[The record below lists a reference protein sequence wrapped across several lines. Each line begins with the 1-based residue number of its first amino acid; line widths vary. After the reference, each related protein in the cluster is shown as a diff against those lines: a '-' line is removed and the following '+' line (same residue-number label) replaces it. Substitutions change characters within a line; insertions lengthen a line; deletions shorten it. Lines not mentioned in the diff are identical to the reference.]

1 MWNVVE
7 ACLKWRC
14 ALSLVRTEEIFN
26 QSTKRRWLT
35 SCAGKRLGL
44 GLVETLTD
52 IIFRCNVT
60 EKDNKCHWRKGRNVY
75 DLNDSQDFSNWHCG
89 NFDPTNTTT
98 QKVTTTKKTTT
109 LATRPP
115 AEKRIPEGLRC
126 RAPNGPP
133 ELSGQ
138 DGSNR
143 IIGGVEAISNSWP
156 WIVHLMINN
165 SWSCGGVIL
174 SDKESST
181 KNYQDDQ
188 LRPRTPDCQ
197 KDIFLEPK
205 RQSLQQRIVVTR
217 LKMSKSG
224 LVNTGRTVGTLARR
238 YFGHPAF
245 TCIQTMT
252 RKHLNMTFAF

>member
-1 MWNVVE
+1 M
-7 ACLKWRC
+7 
-14 ALSLVRTEEIFN
+14 TGTGTGEI
-26 QSTKRRWLT
+26 R
-35 SCAGKRLGL
+35 
-44 GLVETLTD
+44 TD

-60 EKDNKCHWRKGRNVY
+60 EQDNKCHWRKGRNAY

-98 QKVTTTKKTTT
+98 QKVTTTKQTTT

-115 AEKRIPEGLRC
+115 AEKRIPAGLKC

-174 SDKESST
+174 SDKERST
-181 KNYQDDQ
+181 KS
-188 LRPRTPDCQ
+188 PRRTHSVYGP
-197 KDIFLEPK
+197 
-205 RQSLQQRIVVTR
+205 RIAIR
-217 LKMSKSG
+217 
-224 LVNTGRTVGTLARR
+224 
-238 YFGHPAF
+238 AF
-245 TCIQTMT
+245 S
-252 RKHLNMTFAF
+252 